1 MYWIMKRAK
10 KKTIDSRRRSSQG
23 VLGLQDLL
31 LGMVLPSGTLSSSRT
46 KRI

>member
-10 KKTIDSRRRSSQG
+10 KDIDSRRRSSQG

-31 LGMVLPSGTLSSSRT
+31 LGMVLPSGLSVYDFFF
-46 KRI
+46 